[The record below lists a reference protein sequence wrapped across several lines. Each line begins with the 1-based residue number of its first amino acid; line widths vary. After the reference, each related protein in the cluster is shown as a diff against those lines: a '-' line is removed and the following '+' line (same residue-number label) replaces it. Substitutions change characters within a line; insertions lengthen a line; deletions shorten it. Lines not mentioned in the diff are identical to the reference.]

1 MRIFGR
7 IFLALLLTSLLTAA
21 QPPTQAIAESA
32 GQGVKLLRSA
42 AFRGTFN
49 ALPQWKRV
57 LSKAKEQVRML
68 NTCDGASCPPGATSW
83 QKIIRE
89 ARGRDEMAQLKMV
102 NAFFNKWPYRLDLDL
117 YGVSDWWA
125 APQEFLKQSGDCEDY
140 AIIKY
145 FAPRELGFPAE
156 SLRIVAV
163 KDRIRGLGHAILAV
177 FIHGDAY
184 ILDNMTS
191 VVFTHTKYTHYA
203 PLYSVNE
210 EYRWAHI
217 PIAKP

>member
-1 MRIFGR
+1 MRR
-7 IFLALLLTSLLTAA
+7 RTFLALLAAMLLEAA
-21 QPPTQAIAESA
+21 LPPAQAVAETA

-42 AFRGTFN
+42 AFRGTFD

-57 LSKAKEQVRML
+57 LSVAKEQVRVL
-68 NTCDGASCPPGATSW
+68 NTCGDKSCPPGATSW

-89 ARGRDEMAQLKMV
+89 ARGRDEMAQLRMV

-125 APQEFLKQSGDCEDY
+125 APREFLKQSGDCEDY

-145 FAPRELGFPAE
+145 FALRELGFAAE
-156 SLRIVAV
+156 DLRIVAV

-177 FIHGDAY
+177 FVRGDAY
-184 ILDNMTS
+184 ILDNTTS
-191 VVFTHTKYTHYA
+191 VVLSHAKYTHYT
-203 PLYSVNE
+203 PQYSVNE